1 MRERK
6 IERGRRR
13 RNGNCIIFPLLW
25 IFIFA
30 LWYYALF
37 FSNILETNESVDFFY
52 IRSLKKEW
60 KLSGNFFFLVELEM
74 PKWSEWRKLLMN
86 NKTEPLS
93 VLFIFIPF
101 FIHIFSLSLSSR
113 KEALLSALRL
123 TFFWTKLSCSHF
135 IVSTRTLSLSL
146 DSSSMHV
153 RIFFSLFPRER
164 NCLL

>member
-1 MRERK
+1 MK
-6 IERGRRR
+6 IE
-13 RNGNCIIFPLLW
+13 
-25 IFIFA
+25 
-30 LWYYALF
+30 
-37 FSNILETNESVDFFY
+37 
-52 IRSLKKEW
+52 W
-60 KLSGNFFFLVELEM
+60 KFFFLVELEM

-135 IVSTRTLSLSL
+135 IVSTRTLSLSRQQQHARQNFL
-146 DSSSMHV
+146 LA
-153 RIFFSLFPRER
+153 FFRER
-164 NCLL
+164 EIVYFRLEVAKNGFHSCNLPMRSRMN